1 MHNNRNKKALRRV
14 EKGMMNAN
22 HTRNIFA
29 ILAVALTTFMIT
41 TVFSLGINYKENMD
55 LMEIRSYGT
64 NADVMLAMPT
74 AEQEKEIRSL
84 DYVNTIGIQY
94 RIGSVTGK
102 NEADRDL
109 AISMQYYDDTEWEK
123 HYKEA
128 ISNINGTYPEGEN
141 EIMLS
146 EDALSQLGIENP
158 KPDMEIPLS
167 YVSKDGEQND
177 TFTLSGWFCSYTGTG
192 MAFLSESYCL
202 EHGYTLQN
210 SGVLSMSL
218 DRPKENFYDIQD
230 DISLNE
236 NQTFQGSISLSSS
249 SGSLYAMVI
258 LLVFFII
265 GSGYLL
271 IYNVLY
277 ISISRDTRFYGLIKT
292 LGTTERQTLTFAC
305 IGIPIG
311 IILAGILSFGIV
323 PFLLENAFNSG
334 KSIMDAEIFVHPSI
348 FILSILFSALTV
360 WISCNTPAKI
370 AGKISPLE
378 ALRYQNFASSRT
390 KSRNSTN
397 GGKLYVMAYHNVF
410 RDKKRALLVFMSL
423 FMGITMILGV
433 NGITG
438 SMKSENYVK
447 TYLDYDFEYTDIQ
460 FNQYEQPN
468 KEIPQFDEQFVKQI
482 KQIDGIK
489 NVDVQK
495 TVWAGIDFDEAA
507 LEGFMKIKY
516 EDSRYSRRKNNRF
529 PH

>member
-1 MHNNRNKKALRRV
+1 MAILKTKDLKKIYGSGENEVHALDGVSISVEDGEFVAIVGTSGSGKSTLLNMLGELDRPTSGSVIVRGKELMKMGNEQLTIFRRRNVGFVFQNYNLLPILNVYENIVYPIEIDGSKADKEFLRRIIHSLGLEHKLKNMPNNLSGGQQRV
-14 EKGMMNAN
+14 AIARALATKAA
-22 HTRNIFA
+22 I
-29 ILAVALTTFMIT
+29 ILADEPTGNLDSKTSMDVILLMQSVSREFNQTILMIT
-41 TVFSLGINYKENMD
+41 AVFSLGINYKENMD
-55 LMEIRSYGT
+55 LMEIRSSST

-109 AISMQYYDDTEWEK
+109 VISMQYYDNTEWEK

-141 EIMLS
+141 EILLS

-177 TFTLSGWFCSYTGTG
+177 TFTLSGWFSSYTGTG

-210 SGVLSMSL
+210 NGVLSMSL

-277 ISISRDTRFYGLIKT
+277 ISISRDTRFCGLIKT
-292 LGTTERQTLTFAC
+292 LGTTERQIKTLVKRQTLTFAC

-334 KSIMDAEIFVHPSI
+334 KSIMDAEIIVHTAES
-348 FILSILFSALTV
+348 
-360 WISCNTPAKI
+360 
-370 AGKISPLE
+370 
-378 ALRYQNFASSRT
+378 
-390 KSRNSTN
+390 
-397 GGKLYVMAYHNVF
+397 
-410 RDKKRALLVFMSL
+410 FM
-423 FMGITMILGV
+423 
-433 NGITG
+433 
-438 SMKSENYVK
+438 
-447 TYLDYDFEYTDIQ
+447 
-460 FNQYEQPN
+460 
-468 KEIPQFDEQFVKQI
+468 
-482 KQIDGIK
+482 
-489 NVDVQK
+489 
-495 TVWAGIDFDEAA
+495 
-507 LEGFMKIKY
+507 
-516 EDSRYSRRKNNRF
+516 
-529 PH
+529 